1 MEQSLKHLR
10 YPLALL
16 AVLVMSACGKAP
28 EQAAAMPASKVSVA
42 KVLEQ
47 PVNEW
52 DEFTGRLEAPET
64 VQIRPRVSGQID
76 QVAFT
81 EGALV
86 KKGDLLFQIDPR
98 PFQAEV
104 RRLEARLQQ
113 TKAAASR
120 SDNEAQRGERLRQS
134 NAISAEL
141 ADSRTTA
148 AQEARAAVAGIQA
161 QLDLA
166 RLNLSFTRVTSPISG
181 RVSRAAITAGNL
193 VTADVTELTSVVS
206 TDKVYAYFDADE
218 RVYLKYTELAR
229 QGRRGATTPVYL
241 GLSNEDGNPHL
252 GQMNFVDNQ
261 VNPAT
266 GTIRGRAV
274 FDNSDGRFTPGL
286 YARLK
291 LVGSGTY
298 SAVLITDE
306 AVGTDLGK
314 KFVLV
319 MDADNKSAYRAVE
332 LGPKIEGLRIVRS
345 GLSKDDT
352 IIVKGLQRVRP
363 GSPVAPET
371 IPMASQAT
379 LAALAQQRQAL
390 EASNLQQV
398 APDKAAPKLASVA
411 IPRG

>member
-1 MEQSLKHLR
+1 MEQSLKPLR
-10 YPLALL
+10 YPLAAL
-16 AVLVMSACGKAP
+16 ALLVMSACGRTPEAVQAP
-28 EQAAAMPASKVSVA
+28 SAPTVSVA

-64 VQIRPRVSGQID
+64 VEVRPRVSGQID

-81 EGALV
+81 EGAQV

-104 RRLEARLQQ
+104 RRLEAQLQQ
-113 TKAAASR
+113 ARATATR
-120 SDNEAQRGERLRQS
+120 SANEAERGERLRSS

-141 ADSRTTA
+141 AESRTSA
-148 AQEARAAVAGIQA
+148 AAEARAGVAAIQA

-166 RLNLSFTRVTSPISG
+166 RLNLSFTRVTAPISG
-181 RVSRAAITAGNL
+181 RVSRAQYTAGNI
-193 VTADVTELTSVVS
+193 VSADVTPLTSVVS

-218 RVYLKYTELAR
+218 RVYLKYSQLAR
-229 QGRRGATTPVYL
+229 DGQRGQSTPVYL
-241 GLSNEDGNPHL
+241 GLSNEQGNPHL

-261 VNPAT
+261 VNPKT

-274 FDNSDGRFTPGL
+274 FDNRDGQFTPGL

-291 LVGSGTY
+291 LVGSATY
-298 SAVLITDE
+298 SAVLINDE

-319 MDADNKSAYRAVE
+319 MDKDNKADYRAVE
-332 LGPKIEGLRIVRS
+332 LGPKLEGLRIVRS
-345 GLSKDDT
+345 GLNKDER
-352 IIVKGLQRVRP
+352 IVVKGLQRVRP
-363 GSPVAPET
+363 GAPVTPQDT
-371 IPMASQAT
+371 PMASEAT
-379 LAALAQQRQAL
+379 LAALARQRQAL
-390 EASNLQQV
+390 EASTQGKPMGNTTV
-398 APDKAAPKLASVA
+398 KLASNQA
-411 IPRG
+411 PRG

>member
-104 RRLEARLQQ
+104 RRLEAQLQQ

-390 EASNLQQV
+390 EASNLEQV